1 MPGKFARRN
10 PASVT
15 LTDDQVALLDAIA
28 LCYYNVPR
36 SRLVQKAIDL
46 WLPVWIEE
54 IERRDPAKGKEIR
67 AMETALRTHVE
78 RKPPA
83 ERVAAIIEE
92 HGRAPAPRV
101 VDLAARRD
109 EKMRRRIRERL

>member
-1 MPGKFARRN
+1 MAGKFARRN

-28 LCYYNVPR
+28 LCYYGVPR
-36 SRLVQKAIDL
+36 TRLVQKAIDL

-67 AMETALRTHVE
+67 SMAAALSSHVE
-78 RKPPA
+78 R
-83 ERVAAIIEE
+83 
-92 HGRAPAPRV
+92 APVPVGV

-109 EKMRRRIRERL
+109 ERVRRRMRWRI